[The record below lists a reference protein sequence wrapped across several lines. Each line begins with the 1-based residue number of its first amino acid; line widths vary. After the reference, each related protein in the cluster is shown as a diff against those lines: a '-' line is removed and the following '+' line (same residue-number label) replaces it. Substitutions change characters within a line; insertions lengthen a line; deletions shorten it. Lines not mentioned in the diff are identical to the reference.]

1 VSEIALIK
9 FEKQL
14 GLRGGS
20 GNYSINEVR
29 KPGEGMG
36 TKETKDVLKLI
47 GLGAASVNFE
57 FKSKG
62 EEGVLMAVAE
72 GKWKIHAD
80 CYPGTGKDLNFD
92 AIDFYLE
99 AESETFMVEVDVLFV
114 DRDGKVK
121 KSVKLLERDQG
132 TKDRRQGGAYDL
144 SLKDCK
150 WTRNPDEAAAYE
162 LIQDYTLRFNV
173 QLF

>member
-1 VSEIALIK
+1 MIQERILFGAVSEWHKIIANSVSEIALIK

-57 FKSKG
+57 
-62 EEGVLMAVAE
+62 
-72 GKWKIHAD
+72 
-80 CYPGTGKDLNFD
+80 
-92 AIDFYLE
+92 
-99 AESETFMVEVDVLFV
+99 
-114 DRDGKVK
+114 
-121 KSVKLLERDQG
+121 ER
-132 TKDRRQGGAYDL
+132 
-144 SLKDCK
+144 S
-150 WTRNPDEAAAYE
+150 
-162 LIQDYTLRFNV
+162 
-173 QLF
+173 